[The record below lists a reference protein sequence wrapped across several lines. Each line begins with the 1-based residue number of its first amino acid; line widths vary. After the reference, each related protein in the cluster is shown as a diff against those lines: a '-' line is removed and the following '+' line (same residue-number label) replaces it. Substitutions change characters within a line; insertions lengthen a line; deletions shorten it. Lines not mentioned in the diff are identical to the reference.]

1 MAPPDELFGMD
12 PEMKLITDKQ
22 YLSILFLENNP
33 VDKNDQNEKK
43 IKDRIQY
50 YLVQSAIISFCKD
63 QYLGKYFLNY

>member
-43 IKDRIQY
+43 NRKRNI
-50 YLVQSAIISFCKD
+50 A
-63 QYLGKYFLNY
+63 